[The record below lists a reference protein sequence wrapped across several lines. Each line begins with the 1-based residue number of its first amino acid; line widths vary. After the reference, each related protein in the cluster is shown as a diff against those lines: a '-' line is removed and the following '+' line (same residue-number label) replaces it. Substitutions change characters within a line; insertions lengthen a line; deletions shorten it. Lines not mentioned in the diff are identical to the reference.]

1 MPALQKSL
9 RAIPASIL
17 ILTAGFISGCTAPL
31 RSDIP
36 EVLAEPCPAPELTG
50 DTYADVIRYA
60 YRQRIAL
67 AECSARMDTIRR
79 LIHETAGKP

>member
-1 MPALQKSL
+1 MPALRKRL
-9 RAIPASIL
+9 RAILALIL
-17 ILTAGFISGCTAPL
+17 ISTAGSISGCATEN
-31 RSDIP
+31 RNTIP

-60 YRQRIAL
+60 YRERIAL

-79 LIHETAGKP
+79 LLKND

>member
-1 MPALQKSL
+1 MPALRKRL
-9 RAIPASIL
+9 RAILALIL
-17 ILTAGFISGCTAPL
+17 ISTAAFISGCVTEI
-31 RSDIP
+31 RSEIP

-60 YRQRIAL
+60 YRERIAL

-79 LIHETAGKP
+79 LIRND

>member
-1 MPALQKSL
+1 MRESRRRL
-9 RAIPASIL
+9 RAIPVLTL
-17 ILTAGFISGCTAPL
+17 ILTAAFISGCVTEI
-31 RSDIP
+31 RSEIP

-60 YRQRIAL
+60 YRERIAL

-79 LIHETAGKP
+79 LIKND

>member
-1 MPALQKSL
+1 MPASQKRP
-9 RAIPASIL
+9 RAIPVLTL
-17 ILTAGFISGCTAPL
+17 ILTAGSISGCVTEI
-31 RSDIP
+31 RSEIP

-60 YRQRIAL
+60 YRERIAL

-79 LIHETAGKP
+79 LIKND

>member
-1 MPALQKSL
+1 MPASRKSL
-9 RAIPASIL
+9 RAILALIL
-17 ILTAGFISGCTAPL
+17 ISIAGSISGCAAPI